1 MLPGQTLALSSPVAT
16 TTFADSAARI
26 VAGGGARPVP
36 NGGCA
41 TGPVADD
48 APEALVPAGGHA
60 ANPPANDVVNGRVVT
75 GRDAARP
82 AADNSVRHVLVHLAP
97 PHMAVEDDALA
108 SKGAHGFIM
117 YGISSPD

>member
-1 MLPGQTLALSSPVAT
+1 M
-16 TTFADSAARI
+16 
-26 VAGGGARPVP
+26 P

-82 AADNSVRHVLVHLAP
+82 AADNSVTHVLVHLAP